1 MITTAA
7 TWVAVASWIS
17 AATVLLVDHVAKV
30 AIPED
35 LIIST
40 VGVACTMIV
49 VRAVL
54 WLRTPSRDYHEG
66 WLACRHSI
74 EQEVARQ
81 RERMAAPLP

>member
-1 MITTAA
+1 MISSAVSWATLVSWVGVTTM
-7 TWVAVASWIS
+7 
-17 AATVLLVDHVAKV
+17 LLIDHAAKV

-35 LIIST
+35 LLIGSI
-40 VGVACTMIV
+40 GVACTLIV

-54 WLRTPSRDYHEG
+54 SLKSPSRDYHEG
-66 WLACRHSI
+66 WLACQRSI